1 MDRDSDRHKLM
12 SRRMLMLAM
21 GNGVLISAL
30 AGRLYYLQVLESE
43 RYSTLADE
51 NRINLRLLAPPR
63 GRIVDRLG
71 RPVAVNRQDYR
82 VFLVAEQANNVEA
95 TLRALGSLVEIS
107 ESERK
112 RVLKEIGRQRKFVPV
127 TVRDGLDWEM
137 VARIEVNSPDLPGIS
152 IDEGQSRFYPHGE
165 IAAHLVGYV
174 AAVSEREQTGD
185 PLLEI
190 PDFRI
195 GKAGVEKT
203 YDLALRGSGG
213 SSEVEVNAV
222 GRVIRE
228 LGRKEGQP
236 GSDIALT
243 VDLDLQRLAVER
255 LQGESGAAVVL
266 DVHTGDVLAMASTPA
281 YDPNAFN
288 RGLSNT
294 EWKALISNPKA
305 PLTNKAVAGTYA
317 PGSTFKIAVA
327 LAALE
332 KGAITPDTH
341 FRCHGHLSLGDARF
355 HCWKRGGHGSVDLR
369 EALAQSCDVYFYET
383 AKRTGIDQMTAMAQR
398 LGMGHTLDIDL
409 PNERAGLLPDRDW
422 KLAAVGTPWQI
433 GETLIAG
440 IGQGYVLTTPLQLA
454 VMTARVANGGYAVK
468 PRLTRVVAKS
478 RDREK
483 EPPPAPE
490 DIGLHP
496 AHLQVVREGMSR
508 VVNGSRGTARGA
520 AIKEPGMAMA
530 GKTGTSQ
537 VRRITKA
544 EREAGVFKNEDLPWE
559 RRDHAL
565 FVGYAP
571 VDAPKYAVAVIVE
584 HGGGG
589 SKVAAP
595 IARDILI
602 AAQRLDAVRVASG
615 DGNADGAAPAR
626 PAGDDL

>member
-294 EWKALISNPKA
+294 EWQALISNPKA

-355 HCWKRGGHGSVDLR
+355 HCWKRGGHGSLDLR

-398 LGMGHTLDIDL
+398 LGMGHTLGYR
-409 PNERAGLLPDRDW
+409 PAERACRAAAGPGLETGGDRHP
-422 KLAAVGTPWQI
+422 LA
-433 GETLIAG
+433 
-440 IGQGYVLTTPLQLA
+440 
-454 VMTARVANGGYAVK
+454 
-468 PRLTRVVAKS
+468 
-478 RDREK
+478 DR
-483 EPPPAPE
+483 
-490 DIGLHP
+490 
-496 AHLQVVREGMSR
+496 
-508 VVNGSRGTARGA
+508 
-520 AIKEPGMAMA
+520 
-530 GKTGTSQ
+530 
-537 VRRITKA
+537 
-544 EREAGVFKNEDLPWE
+544 
-559 RRDHAL
+559 
-565 FVGYAP
+565 
-571 VDAPKYAVAVIVE
+571 
-584 HGGGG
+584 
-589 SKVAAP
+589 
-595 IARDILI
+595 
-602 AAQRLDAVRVASG
+602 
-615 DGNADGAAPAR
+615 
-626 PAGDDL
+626 

>member
-1 MDRDSDRHKLM
+1 
-12 SRRMLMLAM
+12 
-21 GNGVLISAL
+21 
-30 AGRLYYLQVLESE
+30 
-43 RYSTLADE
+43 
-51 NRINLRLLAPPR
+51 
-63 GRIVDRLG
+63 
-71 RPVAVNRQDYR
+71 VAVNRQDYR

-152 IDEGQSRFYPHGE
+152 IDEGQSRFYPQGE

-243 VDLDLQRLAVER
+243 VDLDLQRLAVDR